1 MFNPKNNNL
10 LDEQLAVSGLDMA
23 LNPLGAL
30 TAVSAGASL
39 LGGIFGSRSASKSN
53 AAAEKAYKEQ
63 KKAAKKQAKR
73 TNRYNRKVFRVD
85 KENYFNNREYEW
97 ETSLRNWQY
106 NQDIQDYQYLQA
118 AKQYLGS
125 VENAEKQLVYN
136 SMAAM
141 DAQESEQASLN
152 EILAEDAFKQEGLLI
167 ESLQNESRASMV
179 QAGNSRAKSMQ
190 SAAAQAGRDRAVM
203 AASLDSA
210 VAQSARNMRDIA
222 MQKFQDDQNVM
233 SSLMIRPDRLPS
245 LPKPIQ
251 APERIFVKPMKVD
264 PMYIAPPVK
273 QSTFAPIVQGVGQ
286 AAMSTARIGTMPNGF
301 LR

>member
-1 MFNPKNNNL
+1 MR
-10 LDEQLAVSGLDMA
+10 
-23 LNPLGAL
+23 LGVL
-30 TAVSAGASL
+30 TGISAGASV
-39 LGGIFGSRSASKSN
+39 LGGIFGSRSASRAN
-53 AAAEKAYKEQ
+53 RAAQKAYEEQ
-63 KKAAKKQAKR
+63 KKAAKEQAEK
-73 TNRYNRKVFRVD
+73 TNKYNAEVFAVD

-97 ETSLRNWQY
+97 ETSLKNWQY
-106 NQDIQDYQYLQA
+106 NQDIQDYQYLQS

-125 VENAEKQLVYN
+125 IENAEKQLVYN

-167 ESLQNESRASMV
+167 ESLQNQGRASMV

-190 SAAAQAGRDRAVM
+190 SAAAQTGRDRAVM

-210 VAQSARNMRDIA
+210 RAQSARNMRDIT

-251 APERIFVKPMKVD
+251 APERIFVEPMEVD

-273 QSTFAPIVQGVGQ
+273 QSTFAPLVQGIGS
-286 AAMSTARIGTMPNGF
+286 AAMSVAQIGTMGKNPF
-301 LR
+301 IK

>member
-1 MFNPKNNNL
+1 
-10 LDEQLAVSGLDMA
+10 MA
-23 LNPLGAL
+23 LGVLAGI
-30 TAVSAGASL
+30 SAGASV
-39 LGGIFGSRSASKSN
+39 LGGIFGSRSASRQNK
-53 AAAEKAYKEQ
+53 AAQKAYEEQ
-63 KKAAKKQAKR
+63 KKAAKKQADK
-73 TNRYNRKVFRVD
+73 TNKYNEQVFAVD

-106 NQDIQDYQYLQA
+106 NQDIQDYQYLQS

-125 VENAEKQLVYN
+125 IENAEKQLVYN

-167 ESLQNESRASMV
+167 ESLQNQGRASMV

-190 SAAAQAGRDRAVM
+190 SAAAQTGRDRAVM

-210 VAQSARNMRDIA
+210 RAQSARNMRDIT

-251 APERIFVKPMKVD
+251 APERIFVEPMEVD
-264 PMYIAPPVK
+264 PMYIAPPIK
-273 QSTFAPIVQGVGQ
+273 QSTFAPLVQGIGS
-286 AAMSTARIGTMPNGF
+286 AATSVAKIGTMPGGF
-301 LR
+301 LLPK

>member
-1 MFNPKNNNL
+1 
-10 LDEQLAVSGLDMA
+10 MA
-23 LNPLGAL
+23 LGVLAGIG
-30 TAVSAGASL
+30 AGASV
-39 LGGIFGSRSASKSN
+39 LGGIFGSRSASRAN
-53 AAAEKAYKEQ
+53 RAAQKAYEEQ
-63 KKAAKKQAKR
+63 KKAAKEQAEK
-73 TNRYNRKVFRVD
+73 TNKYNAEVFAVD

-97 ETSLRNWQY
+97 ETSLKNWQY
-106 NQDIQDYQYLQA
+106 NQDIQDYQYLQS

-125 VENAEKQLVYN
+125 IENAEKQLVYN

-141 DAQESEQASLN
+141 DARESEQASLN
-152 EILAEDAFKQEGLLI
+152 EILAEDAFKREGLLI
-167 ESLQNESRASMV
+167 ESLQNQGRASMV

-190 SAAAQAGRDRAVM
+190 SAAAQTGRDRAVM

-210 VAQSARNMRDIA
+210 RAQSARNMRDIT

-251 APERIFVKPMKVD
+251 APERIFVEPMEVD

-273 QSTFAPIVQGVGQ
+273 QSTFAPIVQGIGQ
-286 AAMSTARIGTMPNGF
+286 AAGSVANIGATAGWWK
-301 LR
+301 

>member
-1 MFNPKNNNL
+1 
-10 LDEQLAVSGLDMA
+10 MA
-23 LNPLGAL
+23 LGVLAGI
-30 TAVSAGASL
+30 SAGASI
-39 LGGIFGSRSASKSN
+39 LGGIFGSRSASRSN
-53 AAAEKAYKEQ
+53 RAAQKAYEEQ
-63 KKAAKKQAKR
+63 KKAAKKQAEK
-73 TNRYNRKVFRVD
+73 TNKYNAEVFAAD

-97 ETSLRNWQY
+97 ETSLKNWQY
-106 NQDIQDYQYLQA
+106 NQDIQDYQYLQS

-125 VENAEKQLVYN
+125 IENAEKQLVYN

-167 ESLQNESRASMV
+167 ESLQNQGRASMV

-190 SAAAQAGRDRAVM
+190 SAAAQTGRDRAVM

-210 VAQSARNMRDIA
+210 RAQSARNMRDIT

-251 APERIFVKPMKVD
+251 APERIFVEPMEVD
-264 PMYIAPPVK
+264 PMYIAPPIK
-273 QSTFAPIVQGVGQ
+273 QSTFAPLVQGIGS
-286 AAMSTARIGTMPNGF
+286 AAMSVAKIGTMEGGF

>member
-1 MFNPKNNNL
+1 
-10 LDEQLAVSGLDMA
+10 MA
-23 LNPLGAL
+23 LQAL
-30 TAVSAGASL
+30 AGISAGASI
-39 LGGIFGSRSASKSN
+39 LGGIFGSRSAAKQN
-53 AAAEKAYKEQ
+53 RAAKKAYEEQ
-63 KKAAKKQAKR
+63 KKAAKKQADK
-73 TNRYNRKVFRVD
+73 TNKYNAKVFAAD

-97 ETSLRNWQY
+97 ETSLKNWQY
-106 NQDIQDYQYLQA
+106 NQDIQDYQYLQS

-125 VENAEKQLVYN
+125 IENAEKQLVYN

-167 ESLQNESRASMV
+167 ESLQNQGRASMV

-190 SAAAQAGRDRAVM
+190 SAAAQTGRDRAVM

-210 VAQSARNMRDIA
+210 RAQSARNMRDIT

-251 APERIFVKPMKVD
+251 SPERIFVEPMEVD
-264 PMYIAPPVK
+264 PMYIAPPIK
-273 QSTFAPIVQGVGQ
+273 QSTFAPLVQGIGS
-286 AAMSTARIGTMPNGF
+286 AASSVAKIGTMPGGF
-301 LR
+301 LLP

>member
-1 MFNPKNNNL
+1 
-10 LDEQLAVSGLDMA
+10 MA
-23 LNPLGAL
+23 LQAL
-30 TAVSAGASL
+30 AGISAGASI
-39 LGGIFGSRSASKSN
+39 LGGIFGSRSAAKQN
-53 AAAEKAYKEQ
+53 RAAKKAYEEQ
-63 KKAAKKQAKR
+63 KKAAKKQADK
-73 TNRYNRKVFRVD
+73 TNKYNAKVFAAD

-97 ETSLRNWQY
+97 ETSLKNWQY
-106 NQDIQDYQYLQA
+106 NQDIQDYQYLQS

-125 VENAEKQLVYN
+125 IENAEKQLVYN

-167 ESLQNESRASMV
+167 ESLQNQGRASMV

-190 SAAAQAGRDRAVM
+190 SAAAQTGRDRAVM

-210 VAQSARNMRDIA
+210 RAQSARNMRDIT

-251 APERIFVKPMKVD
+251 SPERIFVEPMEVD
-264 PMYIAPPVK
+264 PMYIAPPIK
-273 QSTFAPIVQGVGQ
+273 QNTFAPLVQGIGS
-286 AAMSTARIGTMPNGF
+286 AASSVAKIGTMPGGF
-301 LR
+301 LLP

>member
-1 MFNPKNNNL
+1 
-10 LDEQLAVSGLDMA
+10 MA
-23 LNPLGAL
+23 LGVLAGIG
-30 TAVSAGASL
+30 AGASV
-39 LGGIFGSRSASKSN
+39 LGGIFGSRSASRAN
-53 AAAEKAYKEQ
+53 RAAQKAYEEQ
-63 KKAAKKQAKR
+63 KKAAKEQAEK
-73 TNRYNRKVFRVD
+73 TNKYNAEVFAVD

-97 ETSLRNWQY
+97 ETSLKNWQY
-106 NQDIQDYQYLQA
+106 NQDIQDYQYLQS

-125 VENAEKQLVYN
+125 IENAEKQLVYN

-141 DAQESEQASLN
+141 DARESEQASLN
-152 EILAEDAFKQEGLLI
+152 EILAEDAFKREGLLI
-167 ESLQNESRASMV
+167 ESLQNQGRASMV

-190 SAAAQAGRDRAVM
+190 SAAAQTGRDRAVM

-210 VAQSARNMRDIA
+210 RAQSARNMRDIT

-251 APERIFVKPMKVD
+251 APERIFVEPMEVD

-273 QSTFAPIVQGVGQ
+273 QSTFAPLVQGIGS
-286 AAMSTARIGTMPNGF
+286 AAGSVANIGLKAGWF
-301 LR
+301 

>member
-1 MFNPKNNNL
+1 
-10 LDEQLAVSGLDMA
+10 MA
-23 LNPLGAL
+23 LGVLAGIG
-30 TAVSAGASL
+30 AGASV
-39 LGGIFGSRSASKSN
+39 LGGIFGSRSASRAN
-53 AAAEKAYKEQ
+53 RAAQKAYEEQ
-63 KKAAKKQAKR
+63 KKAAKEQAEK
-73 TNRYNRKVFRVD
+73 TNKYNAEVFAVD

-97 ETSLRNWQY
+97 ETSLKNWQY
-106 NQDIQDYQYLQA
+106 NQDIQDYQYLQS

-125 VENAEKQLVYN
+125 IENAEKQLVYN

-141 DAQESEQASLN
+141 DARESEQASLN

-167 ESLQNESRASMV
+167 ESLQNQGRASMV

-190 SAAAQAGRDRAVM
+190 SAAAQTGRDRAVM

-210 VAQSARNMRDIA
+210 RAQSARNMRDIT

-251 APERIFVKPMKVD
+251 APERIFVEPMEVD

-273 QSTFAPIVQGVGQ
+273 QSTFAPLVQGIGS
-286 AAMSTARIGTMPNGF
+286 AAGSVANIGLKAGWF
-301 LR
+301 

>member
-1 MFNPKNNNL
+1 
-10 LDEQLAVSGLDMA
+10 MA
-23 LNPLGAL
+23 LGVLAGI
-30 TAVSAGASL
+30 SAGASV
-39 LGGIFGSRSASKSN
+39 LGGIFGSRSASRQNK
-53 AAAEKAYKEQ
+53 AAQKAYEEQ
-63 KKAAKKQAKR
+63 KKAAKEQAKK
-73 TNRYNRKVFRVD
+73 TNKYDAKVFAVD

-106 NQDIQDYQYLQA
+106 NQDIQDYQYLQS

-125 VENAEKQLVYN
+125 IENAEKQLVYN

-167 ESLQNESRASMV
+167 ESLQNQGRASMV

-190 SAAAQAGRDRAVM
+190 SAAAQIGRDRAVM

-210 VAQSARNMRDIA
+210 RAQSARNMRDIT

-251 APERIFVKPMKVD
+251 APERIFVEPMEVD

-273 QSTFAPIVQGVGQ
+273 QSTFAPLVQGIGS
-286 AAMSTARIGTMPNGF
+286 AAMSVAKIGTMEGGF

>member
-1 MFNPKNNNL
+1 M
-10 LDEQLAVSGLDMA
+10 
-23 LNPLGAL
+23 PLGVL
-30 TAVSAGASL
+30 TGISAGASI
-39 LGGIFGSRSASKSN
+39 LGGIFGSRSASRANK
-53 AAAEKAYKEQ
+53 AAQKAYEEQ
-63 KKAAKKQAKR
+63 KKAAKEQAEK
-73 TNRYNRKVFRVD
+73 TNKYNAEVFAVD

-97 ETSLRNWQY
+97 ETSLKNWQY
-106 NQDIQDYQYLQA
+106 NQDIQDYQYLQS

-125 VENAEKQLVYN
+125 IENAEKQLVYN

-167 ESLQNESRASMV
+167 ESLQNQGRASMV

-190 SAAAQAGRDRAVM
+190 SAAAQTGRDRAVM

-210 VAQSARNMRDIA
+210 RAQSARNMRDIT

-251 APERIFVKPMKVD
+251 APERIFVEPMEVD

-273 QSTFAPIVQGVGQ
+273 QSTFAPLVQGIGS
-286 AAMSTARIGTMPNGF
+286 AAMSVAKIGTMEGGF
-301 LR
+301 LRG

>member
-1 MFNPKNNNL
+1 M
-10 LDEQLAVSGLDMA
+10 GL
-23 LNPLGAL
+23 GVL
-30 TAVSAGASL
+30 TGISAGASV
-39 LGGIFGSRSASKSN
+39 LGGIFGSRSASRAN
-53 AAAEKAYKEQ
+53 RAAQKAYEEQ
-63 KKAAKKQAKR
+63 KKAAKEQAEK
-73 TNRYNRKVFRVD
+73 TNKYNAEVFAVD

-97 ETSLRNWQY
+97 ETSLKNWQY
-106 NQDIQDYQYLQA
+106 NQDIQDYQYLQS

-125 VENAEKQLVYN
+125 IENAEKQLVYN

-167 ESLQNESRASMV
+167 ESLQNQGRASMV

-190 SAAAQAGRDRAVM
+190 SAAAQTGRDRAVM

-210 VAQSARNMRDIA
+210 RAQSARNMRDIT

-251 APERIFVKPMKVD
+251 APERIFVEPMEVD

-273 QSTFAPIVQGVGQ
+273 QSTFAPLVQGIGQ
-286 AAMSTARIGTMPNGF
+286 AAGSVANIGATAGWWK
-301 LR
+301 

>member
-1 MFNPKNNNL
+1 
-10 LDEQLAVSGLDMA
+10 MA
-23 LNPLGAL
+23 LGVLAGI
-30 TAVSAGASL
+30 SAGASV
-39 LGGIFGSRSASKSN
+39 LGGIFGSRSAAKQN
-53 AAAEKAYKEQ
+53 KAAKKAYEEQ
-63 KKAAKKQAKR
+63 KKAAKKQAEK
-73 TNRYNRKVFRVD
+73 TNKYNEQVFAVD

-106 NQDIQDYQYLQA
+106 NQDIQDYQYLQS

-125 VENAEKQLVYN
+125 IENAEKQLVYN

-167 ESLQNESRASMV
+167 ESLQNQGRASMV

-190 SAAAQAGRDRAVM
+190 SAAAQTGRDRAVM

-210 VAQSARNMRDIA
+210 RAQSARNMRDIT

-251 APERIFVKPMKVD
+251 APERIFVEPMEVD

-273 QSTFAPIVQGVGQ
+273 QSTFAPLVQGIGS
-286 AAMSTARIGTMPNGF
+286 AAMSVAKIGTMEGGF